1 MRRALPATLLLAASL
16 LIAPLARADT
26 VDRAAVREALRGETR
41 ASSAAPLP
49 LPLPQRAEASET
61 AAAEVARDRGPAR
74 LLVGLRAHSD
84 RVGVAARLRALGA
97 EVEALPLIGVLAARV
112 PSAATA
118 VGVLRGD
125 PRVAYVERDRRVP
138 VATDPFDSVDPS
150 TGIKYTWYFD
160 QVRAGEA
167 IAAAGGGSSRT
178 VSVIDTGLDVT
189 HPEFGGSAR
198 IARTFDTGTGGTDV
212 RDSIGHGTF
221 VGGLIAAIDGNGVGF
236 KGVAGNT
243 RLVAV
248 RASLDGFFTASDLI
262 RGIAFSIRSGADV
275 LNMSLAGRGFSI
287 SQARALEAV
296 FYNDV
301 LPVAASGNNG
311 QAGNPIEFPAA
322 ALGGVRGGRGIGLSV
337 AATTPSGGVAP
348 FSNHNRFVSLAA
360 PGAGPSGCRFG
371 VFSTLPAS
379 LGTVWDG
386 SCSALF
392 SLGGAR
398 YGYAEGTSFAA
409 PIAAGIAA
417 VVWQVERRLASEQV
431 ADVLARSAR
440 QTIGRGW
447 NEFTG
452 SGIVDGAAAAALAR
466 VYDVTAPRAR
476 GSARRIGGFVRVRE
490 RRSKDRTAK
499 GNKLAGGVRYG
510 LLASRNGGRTFSEL
524 ARGRRRPIS
533 ATVELRGPRANVLVA
548 TACDRN
554 ANCGIKRLGRY
565 RP

>member
-1 MRRALPATLLLAASL
+1 M
-16 LIAPLARADT
+16 
-26 VDRAAVREALRGETR
+26 
-41 ASSAAPLP
+41 
-49 LPLPQRAEASET
+49 
-61 AAAEVARDRGPAR
+61 
-74 LLVGLRAHSD
+74 
-84 RVGVAARLRALGA
+84 
-97 EVEALPLIGVLAARV
+97 
-112 PSAATA
+112 
-118 VGVLRGD
+118 
-125 PRVAYVERDRRVP
+125 
-138 VATDPFDSVDPS
+138 
-150 TGIKYTWYFD
+150 
-160 QVRAGEA
+160 
-167 IAAAGGGSSRT
+167 
-178 VSVIDTGLDVT
+178 SVIDTGLDVT
-189 HPEFGGSAR
+189 HPEFGGPAR

-452 SGIVDGAAAAALAR
+452 SGSS
-466 VYDVTAPRAR
+466 TAPPRPLSL
-476 GSARRIGGFVRVRE
+476 GS
-490 RRSKDRTAK
+490 T
-499 GNKLAGGVRYG
+499 
-510 LLASRNGGRTFSEL
+510 T
-524 ARGRRRPIS
+524 
-533 ATVELRGPRANVLVA
+533 
-548 TACDRN
+548 
-554 ANCGIKRLGRY
+554 
-565 RP
+565 

>member
-1 MRRALPATLLLAASL
+1 M
-16 LIAPLARADT
+16 
-26 VDRAAVREALRGETR
+26 
-41 ASSAAPLP
+41 
-49 LPLPQRAEASET
+49 
-61 AAAEVARDRGPAR
+61 
-74 LLVGLRAHSD
+74 
-84 RVGVAARLRALGA
+84 
-97 EVEALPLIGVLAARV
+97 
-112 PSAATA
+112 
-118 VGVLRGD
+118 
-125 PRVAYVERDRRVP
+125 
-138 VATDPFDSVDPS
+138 
-150 TGIKYTWYFD
+150 
-160 QVRAGEA
+160 
-167 IAAAGGGSSRT
+167 
-178 VSVIDTGLDVT
+178 
-189 HPEFGGSAR
+189 
-198 IARTFDTGTGGTDV
+198 
-212 RDSIGHGTF
+212 
-221 VGGLIAAIDGNGVGF
+221 
-236 KGVAGNT
+236 AGNT

-348 FSNHNRFVSLAA
+348 FSNHNSFVSLAA
-360 PGAGPSGCRFG
+360 PGAGSSGCRFG

-379 LGTVWDG
+379 LGTDWDG

-417 VVWQVERRLASEQV
+417 LVWQVERRLASEQV

-466 VYDVTAPRAR
+466 VYDVTAPERGRAR
-476 GSARRIGGFVRVRE
+476 RRDATHVAVRLARASDRTRGAAELAGHLTYSVLVSRDGGRSYAVAARKRKPLQQVIRLKGSKLNAVAAAVCDRNGNCAIKRGEVPRPQCCARRPLHSEAQRGRARAVVRVVVGHEPQPEGSGSRPFRRSRVRE
-490 RRSKDRTAK
+490 WPLERTEGQRAREPPASSLAAYRS
-499 GNKLAGGVRYG
+499 
-510 LLASRNGGRTFSEL
+510 
-524 ARGRRRPIS
+524 GRRRLP
-533 ATVELRGPRANVLVA
+533 AR
-548 TACDRN
+548 
-554 ANCGIKRLGRY
+554 KW
-565 RP
+565 

>member
-1 MRRALPATLLLAASL
+1 M
-16 LIAPLARADT
+16 
-26 VDRAAVREALRGETR
+26 
-41 ASSAAPLP
+41 
-49 LPLPQRAEASET
+49 
-61 AAAEVARDRGPAR
+61 
-74 LLVGLRAHSD
+74 GLRSHAD
-84 RVGVAARLRALGA
+84 RPGVTARLRALGA

-112 PSAATA
+112 PSGATA
-118 VGVLRGD
+118 VGALRGD
-125 PRVAYVERDRRVP
+125 PRVAYVERDRKVP
-138 VATDPFDSVDPS
+138 MAADPFDSVDPS

-198 IARTFDTGTGGTDV
+198 IARTFDTGSGGTDV

-221 VGGLIAAIDGNGVGF
+221 VGGLIAAIDGNGIGF

-262 RGIAFSIRSGADV
+262 RGIGFSIRSGADV

-337 AATTPSGGVAP
+337 AATTPSGAVAP

-360 PGAGPSGCRFG
+360 PGAGASGCFG
-371 VFSTLPAS
+371 VFSTLPAN

-386 SCSALF
+386 SCNPLF
-392 SLGGAR
+392 SAGGAR

-431 ADVLARSAR
+431 ADVLARSAH
-440 QTIGRGW
+440 QTKGRGW

-490 RRSKDRTAK
+490 RRSKDRTQK

-510 LLASRNGGRTFSEL
+510 LLASRNGGRTFAEL

-533 ATVELRGPRANVLVA
+533 ATVELRGRRANVLVA